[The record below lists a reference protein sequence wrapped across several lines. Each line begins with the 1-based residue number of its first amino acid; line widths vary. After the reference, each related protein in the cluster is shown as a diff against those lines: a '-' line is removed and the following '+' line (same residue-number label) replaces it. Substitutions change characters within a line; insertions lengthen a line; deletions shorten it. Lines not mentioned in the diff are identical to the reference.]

1 MLQTTIDPEALKS
14 FMEKAIAADRDE
26 MKNIA
31 SGLEVFVGDA
41 DPVDEEAE
49 FLRDHV
55 NSVFKEVGERFDDAL
70 EGVLADPSLAI
81 EKCNEAH
88 GLLAILQGVLKG
100 FGFSWDHFAA
110 PLVNSRISDLEVAQ
124 RYKNTVEEL
133 ISDSTQSDNEL
144 LQSSGKEALDYCHQA
159 IAKLEKLL
167 TENSSSLRVEALLD
181 LDNCAAFLNEAYT
194 YRR

>member
-31 SGLEVFVGDA
+31 SGLEVFVCDA
-41 DPVDEEAE
+41 GPVNEEAE

-55 NSVFKEVGERFDDAL
+55 NRVFKEVGERFDDAL
-70 EGVLADPSLAI
+70 EGVLTDPSLAI
-81 EKCNEAH
+81 EKFDEAH
-88 GLLAILQGVLKG
+88 GLLATLKGVLKG

-110 PLVNSRISDLEVAQ
+110 PLVKSRISDLEVAR
-124 RYKNTVEEL
+124 RYKATVEEL
-133 ISDSTQSDNEL
+133 ISDPTHADNET
-144 LQSSGKEALDYCHQA
+144 LQSRAKKALDYSQSA